1 MLPPSASG
9 FISTSRHVATPCSIA
24 SRPDCQEDPT
34 PDLGEV
40 TVVITALNEAD
51 SLPYVLLDLPRVQ
64 RVIVV
69 DNGSTDDTPTVALA
83 HGAQVVHER
92 TRGYGAACLKG
103 LETIRELIAAGE
115 KTPQIIVFLDGDY
128 SDHPEL
134 LPELV
139 EPILSH
145 LADFVLGSRLAGQR
159 EKGAMPWQSVFG
171 NRFACFLM
179 RRFFG
184 AQYTD
189 LGPFR
194 AIDYQA
200 LCRLGMTDR
209 NFGWT
214 IEMQI
219 KAMRAGLRIM
229 EVPVPYRRRIGKSKI
244 SGTVRGTFMAG
255 MKILYTLGKYGLRG
269 QRLSEAECVRQ
280 TPQ

>member
-1 MLPPSASG
+1 MQSE
-9 FISTSRHVATPCSIA
+9 TSRHVTTPGSIA
-24 SRPDCQEDPT
+24 SRPDCREEPT
-34 PDLGEV
+34 PNLGEV
-40 TVVITALNEAD
+40 TVVIPALNEAA

-69 DNGSTDDTPTVALA
+69 DNGSTDDTPVVALS
-83 HGAQVVHER
+83 HGAEVVHEKS
-92 TRGYGAACLKG
+92 RGYGAACLKG
-103 LETIRELIAAGE
+103 LATIRERIAAGE
-115 KTPQIIVFLDGDY
+115 KPPQAIVFLDGDY

-134 LPELV
+134 LPDLV
-139 EPILSH
+139 EPILSDR
-145 LADFVLGSRLAGQR
+145 ADFVLGSRLAGHR

-179 RRFFG
+179 RRLFG
-184 AQYTD
+184 AQYSD

-219 KAMRAGLRIM
+219 KAMRAGLRTM
-229 EVPVPYRRRIGKSKI
+229 EVPVPYRRRIGRSKI
-244 SGTVRGTFMAG
+244 SGTVQGTLMAG
-255 MKILYTLGKYGLRG
+255 MKILYTLGMYGLR
-269 QRLSEAECVRQ
+269 RPHMPRIECLRK
-280 TPQ
+280 TP